1 MLNLVT
7 VLNFCVFL
15 VEICV
20 MSKTFNFIQGI
31 KELEAALLETT
42 IEQSYMGERV
52 PTVYLELESKILRF
66 VGVVSVC

>member
-1 MLNLVT
+1 M
-7 VLNFCVFL
+7 
-15 VEICV
+15 
-20 MSKTFNFIQGI
+20 

-66 VGVVSVC
+66 VSTVRRTTASCIQVVC